1 MCMRMSSPA
10 IYVASLPCVISPPH
24 VISTPHVTHR
34 RTRCSSSSTSRS
46 CRVRRL
52 AALRWLSSA
61 ASHSRRRASYCRLAS
76 SSGLSCST
84 YSSTTGTGKEAHWDG
99 CLLWPVA
106 AGGGHPTAGWPR
118 LQGPHAQHTAVQL
131 GQVRRLTEMAVFCG
145 QSQQAEGILLQAG
158 LVFRALMLNIQL
170 YNWDR

>member
-1 MCMRMSSPA
+1 MHIVPICCARKVSSFVAYTSVMCLRMSSPA
-10 IYVASLPCVISPPH
+10 IYAASLPCVISPPR
-24 VISTPHVTHR
+24 VISTPHVTRR

-76 SSGLSCST
+76 SSGPSCST
-84 YSSTTGTGKEAHWDG
+84 YSSTTGTGKEARS
-99 CLLWPVA
+99 A
-106 AGGGHPTAGWPR
+106 
-118 LQGPHAQHTAVQL
+118 
-131 GQVRRLTEMAVFCG
+131 EMAVFCG